1 MRRTERKRARAR
13 QAGNGAGRHG
23 GRRPV
28 DARSH
33 AGLWRATEG
42 GNISWFFYCGEYSD
56 ATDFYQPVHTAHL
69 REVLP
74 AVVKYL
80 HLPVGTRFIIDD
92 QGYEDVWR
100 VE

>member
-1 MRRTERKRARAR
+1 MVAVALSTLGRMPISGVG
-13 QAGNGAGRHG
+13 QAA
-23 GRRPV
+23 P
-28 DARSH
+28 
-33 AGLWRATEG
+33 EG
-42 GNISWFFYCGEYSD
+42 GNISWFFHCGEYCD

-69 REVLP
+69 CEVLP

-80 HLPVGTRFIIDD
+80 RLPVGTRFIIDD

>member
-1 MRRTERKRARAR
+1 MVAIAMSTLGRMPIYGVR
-13 QAGNGAGRHG
+13 QAL
-23 GRRPV
+23 P
-28 DARSH
+28 
-33 AGLWRATEG
+33 EG

-69 REVLP
+69 RELLP

-100 VE
+100 AG

>member
-1 MRRTERKRARAR
+1 MVALALSTLGCMPIHGVR
-13 QAGNGAGRHG
+13 QAA
-23 GRRPV
+23 PE
-28 DARSH
+28 D
-33 AGLWRATEG
+33 

-56 ATDFYQPVHTAHL
+56 AKDFYQPVHTAHL
-69 REVLP
+69 SELLP

-80 HLPVGTRFIIDD
+80 RLPVGTRFIIDD